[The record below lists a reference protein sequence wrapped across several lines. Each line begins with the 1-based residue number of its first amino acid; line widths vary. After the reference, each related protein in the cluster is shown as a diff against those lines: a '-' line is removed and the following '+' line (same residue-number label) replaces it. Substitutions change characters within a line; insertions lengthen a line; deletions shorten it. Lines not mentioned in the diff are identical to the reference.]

1 MKRLV
6 ASWRP
11 LWQPKP
17 LVPPVVDH
25 DLPRL
30 SAIERS
36 AEVMR
41 FMGHR
46 LVYWLSPQGQLRE
59 FIKLNLRVALTVA
72 IPALVVAP
80 LITLALGQFQTWV
93 VVLTQTMSS
102 FVLFPLSVLLSILLV
117 CGLLYIIRTC
127 LDLRGRGRRDM
138 Y

>member
-1 MKRLV
+1 M
-6 ASWRP
+6 
-11 LWQPKP
+11 
-17 LVPPVVDH
+17 VDH

-72 IPALVVAP
+72 IPALLVAP
-80 LITLALGQFQTWV
+80 LITLALGQFQTWAV
-93 VVLTQTMSS
+93 MLTQAVTS